1 MFSETLLNNEDSPI
15 RLLQITDTHL
25 FAPEDGALL
34 GVPTL
39 KSFRAV
45 VDQVQQRTPDFDA
58 ILATGD
64 ISQDHTVQ
72 SYQHFV
78 DGIEPL
84 EKPCYWLPGNHD
96 YKPSMSNVLSSSQ
109 IQACEHVLIGQ
120 YWQIIILDSQ
130 VVGVPHGFLSSK
142 QLILLDNA
150 LTQHPDR
157 HSLVLLHHHPLPAG
171 SAWLDQHQLKDNQ
184 NFWDVL
190 NQHSNVNGIVCG
202 HIHQELDRKVNGVR
216 LLATPSTCV
225 QFLPDSDDF
234 ALDSQAPGWR
244 TFELFPNGVIE
255 TQVHRL
261 NNNDFSADS
270 DAGGY

>member
-1 MFSETLLNNEDSPI
+1 LLSETLLNNEDSPI

-78 DGIEPL
+78 DGIELL

-96 YKPSMSNVLSSSQ
+96 YKPSMSNVLPSSQ
-109 IQACEHVLIGQ
+109 IQACEHVLIGLH
-120 YWQIIILDSQ
+120 WQIIILDSQ
-130 VVGVPHGFLSSK
+130 VVGVPHGLLSSK

-150 LTQHPDR
+150 LTQHPER

-184 NFWDVL
+184 DFWDVL

-261 NNNDFSADS
+261 NNSDFSADS

>member
-1 MFSETLLNNEDSPI
+1 MLSETLLSNKNSPI

-25 FAPEDGALL
+25 FAPEEGALL

-39 KSFRAV
+39 KSFQSV
-45 VDQVQQRTPDFDA
+45 VEQVQQYTPNFDA

-78 DGIEPL
+78 TGIKPL

-96 YKPSMSNVLSSSQ
+96 YKPSMGGVLPSSQ
-109 IQACEHVLIGQ
+109 IKACEHVLIGTH
-120 YWQIIILDSQ
+120 WQLIILDSQ
-130 VVGVPHGFLSSK
+130 VVGVPHGALSTE
-142 QLILLDNA
+142 QLELLDRS
-150 LTQHPDR
+150 LSQHSDR

-184 NFWDVL
+184 DFWSVV
-190 NQHSNVNGIVCG
+190 NKHSNVSGIVCG
-202 HIHQELDRKVNGVR
+202 HIHQELDRMINGVR

-225 QFLPDSDDF
+225 QFLPDSNDF
-234 ALDSQAPGWR
+234 ALDPQAPGWR
-244 TFELFPNGVIE
+244 TLDLLQDGTIDTKVY
-255 TQVHRL
+255 RL
-261 NNNDFSADS
+261 TNCDFSADS
-270 DAGGY
+270 EAGGY

>member
-1 MFSETLLNNEDSPI
+1 MLSETLLNNEDSPI

-96 YKPSMSNVLSSSQ
+96 YKPSMSNVLPSSQ
-109 IQACEHVLIGQ
+109 IQACEHVLIGLH
-120 YWQIIILDSQ
+120 WQIIILDSQ
-130 VVGVPHGFLSSK
+130 VVGVPHGLLSSK

-184 NFWDVL
+184 DFWDVL
-190 NQHSNVNGIVCG
+190 SQHSNVNGIVCG

-261 NNNDFSADS
+261 NNSDFSADS

>member
-1 MFSETLLNNEDSPI
+1 MLSETLLNNEDSPI

-45 VDQVQQRTPDFDA
+45 VDQVQHRTPDFDA

-184 NFWDVL
+184 DFWDVL

>member
-1 MFSETLLNNEDSPI
+1 MLSETLLNNEDSPI

-96 YKPSMSNVLSSSQ
+96 YKPSMSNVLPSSQ
-109 IQACEHVLIGQ
+109 IQGCEHVLIGQ

-130 VVGVPHGFLSSK
+130 VVGVPHGLLSSK

-184 NFWDVL
+184 DFWDVL